1 LALATPYTFNN
12 VGATVSVDEVNIAP
26 PATGAQTTTGWAN
39 STLNNT
45 TWFKFVA
52 PASGSVRINNTAINY
67 NGQLGVYD
75 VADCGDFNSSFLLV
89 NANDNEIGGTSV
101 APNFTVCGLTPGST
115 YYILHDG
122 SGTTGNYSVIITEIV
137 LEAGLAQPLT
147 QICTGEVMDLF
158 TTISGNDASGVWS
171 APIAAA
177 NASIT
182 GSTFNSAGLG
192 YQVFNFQYRMTD
204 GCAYDSIVSQVQ
216 IFGLSSAGD
225 DGVLTVCKNEPFNLI
240 AGLNGNFDT
249 GGQWYDISNNPTTSD
264 QISSQFPGSF
274 NFDYITGNGVCPDD
288 SSNVVINVL
297 NSCDW
302 LSIEEAVFAG
312 VQLYPNPTSGI
323 IHIDADNVFAIEITD
338 ANGRMIN
345 SDYNTTIGT
354 TTVDLS
360 KVQVGVYFVT
370 LRNEDAS
377 KVFRVVVQ

>member
-1 LALATPYTFNN
+1 
-12 VGATVSVDEVNIAP
+12 
-26 PATGAQTTTGWAN
+26 
-39 STLNNT
+39 
-45 TWFKFVA
+45 
-52 PASGSVRINNTAINY
+52 
-67 NGQLGVYD
+67 
-75 VADCGDFNSSFLLV
+75 
-89 NANDNEIGGTSV
+89 
-101 APNFTVCGLTPGST
+101 
-115 YYILHDG
+115 
-122 SGTTGNYSVIITEIV
+122 
-137 LEAGLAQPLT
+137 
-147 QICTGEVMDLF
+147 LF

-216 IFGLSSAGD
+216 IFGLSSAGT
-225 DGVLTVCKNEPFNLI
+225 DGVLTVCKNEPINLY
-240 AGLNGNFDT
+240 AGLNGTVDL

-264 QISSQFPGSF
+264 QIASQLPGSF

-288 SSNVVINVL
+288 SSNVVVNVL
-297 NSCDW
+297 NTCDW
-302 LSIEEAVFAG
+302 ASLEEAVFAG

-323 IHIDADNVFAIEITD
+323 INIDADNVFAIEISD

-354 TTVDLS
+354 TTIDLS

-370 LRNEDAS
+370 LRNEAAS